1 MAPVSQ
7 PVICRHLRGDQL
19 VYAHKPKCKVITKF
33 SIDQNIIGKYQLFI
47 LDFLKLRH
55 YIASESS
62 SGAKAFPYS
71 LTP

>member
-7 PVICRHLRGDQL
+7 PFSCRHLRGNWLQ
-19 VYAHKPKCKVITKF
+19 YAHIPRCKIIKIF
-33 SIDQNIIGKYQLFI
+33 SNDQNIIGKYQLFI